1 MDIKKKLLVIV
12 GPTASGKTAVAYE
25 ISKILSVEMI
35 SCDSMQIYKSMPII
49 TQAPSKRVTMKLKTH
64 LVSFL
69 DPSKEY
75 SAAHFRK
82 DALSLLLK
90 IMKRKKIPM
99 IVGGAG
105 LYLKALLDGLF
116 ESEGTKLAKDDA
128 FRRKLLSEQA
138 ANSGNY
144 LHEKLKAVDAL
155 SAKKIHPN
163 DLRRIV
169 RALEVFYL
177 TQRPLS
183 EQKPNRK
190 GIREEW
196 DCRIFLLDRDREE
209 LYGQINRR
217 VDRMI
222 KGGLIAE
229 VKKLNKK
236 KLSQTAQMA
245 LGIREMSQCLSGSLT
260 LVEAAEHLK
269 RNTRHYAKRQLSW
282 FRHEKGVERVPVRS
296 GDMPAVIA
304 AKILKSWV
312 SNA

>member
-1 MDIKKKLLVIV
+1 
-12 GPTASGKTAVAYE
+12 
-25 ISKILSVEMI
+25 MI
-35 SCDSMQIYKSMPII
+35 I
-49 TQAPSKRVTMKLKTH
+49 
-64 LVSFL
+64 
-69 DPSKEY
+69 
-75 SAAHFRK
+75 
-82 DALSLLLK
+82 
-90 IMKRKKIPM
+90 
-99 IVGGAG
+99 GGTG
-105 LYLKALLDGLF
+105 LYLRALLDGLF
-116 ESEGTKLAKDDA
+116 ESAGPELARDDV
-128 FRRKLLSEQA
+128 FRRKLLSEQE
-138 ANSGNY
+138 ANGGNY

-229 VKKLNKK
+229 AKKLNKK

-245 LGIREMSQCLSGSLT
+245 LGIREIGQYLSGSLT

-269 RNTRHYAKRQLSW
+269 KNTRHYAKRQLSW
-282 FRHEKGVERVPVRS
+282 FRHEKGVEPISVGPYDSAATIANVILRRFSAEACLPARQGSHHDGILRGVYPERS
-296 GDMPAVIA
+296 RRAH
-304 AKILKSWV
+304 SE
-312 SNA
+312 

>member
-1 MDIKKKLLVIV
+1 M
-12 GPTASGKTAVAYE
+12 GPTASGKTEVAFE
-25 ISKILSVEMI
+25 ISKTLPVEMI
-35 SCDSMQIYKSMPII
+35 SCDSMQAYKAMPII
-49 TQAPSKRVTMKLKTH
+49 TQGPSKRVTRVLKTH

-82 DALSLLLK
+82 DALSLLPK

-99 IVGGAG
+99 IVGGTG
-105 LYLKALLDGLF
+105 LYLRALLDGLF
-116 ESEGTKLAKDDA
+116 ESEGSELKKDDA
-128 FRRKLLSEQA
+128 FRRNLLSEQE
-138 ANSGNY
+138 ANGGNY
-144 LHEKLKAVDAL
+144 LHEKLKIVDAL

-217 VDRMI
+217 VDLMI

-229 VKKLNKK
+229 AKKLNKK

-245 LGIREMSQCLSGSLT
+245 LGIREMNQFLSGALT
-260 LVEAAEHLK
+260 LVEAAELLK
-269 RNTRHYAKRQLSW
+269 MNTRHYAKRQLSW
-282 FRHEKGVERVPVRS
+282 FRHEKGVERVPVHS
-296 GDMPAVIA
+296 GEPPAVIA

-312 SNA
+312 RP